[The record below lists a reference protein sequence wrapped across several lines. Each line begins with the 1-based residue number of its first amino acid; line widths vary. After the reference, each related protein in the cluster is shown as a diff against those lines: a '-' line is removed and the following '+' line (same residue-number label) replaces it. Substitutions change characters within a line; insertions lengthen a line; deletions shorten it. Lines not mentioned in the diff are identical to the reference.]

1 MVYQLNIQ
9 TMPLIRRSHLIV
21 RLRWLP
27 LLHGS
32 GLSRM
37 PASDLLTGNAG

>member
-21 RLRWLP
+21 
-27 LLHGS
+27 GS
-32 GLSRM
+32 AVAATVARIWSTT
-37 PASDLLTGNAG
+37 DAG

>member
-21 RLRWLP
+21 TSPVAAFAAWIWSITS
-27 LLHGS
+27 S
-32 GLSRM
+32 GL
-37 PASDLLTGNAG
+37 

>member
-21 RLRWLP
+21 TPVADFAAWIWSIT
-27 LLHGS
+27 GA
-32 GLSRM
+32 GL
-37 PASDLLTGNAG
+37 